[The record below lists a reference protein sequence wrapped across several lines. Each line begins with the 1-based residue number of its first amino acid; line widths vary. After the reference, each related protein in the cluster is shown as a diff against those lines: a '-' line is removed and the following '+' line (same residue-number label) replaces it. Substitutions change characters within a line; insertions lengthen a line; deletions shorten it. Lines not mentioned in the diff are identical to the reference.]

1 MTNHIFTSN
10 IDIYQDFGTYRTVGI
25 CGRKNP
31 QLYKPI
37 VTQITIYVPTARDQ
51 SNYNGFEHDTFLFC
65 DVRDVFEPFFY
76 PERSEG

>member
-1 MTNHIFTSN
+1 MNPPKSLTIWN
-10 IDIYQDFGTYRTVGI
+10 
-25 CGRKNP
+25 KNR
-31 QLYKPI
+31 
-37 VTQITIYVPTARDQ
+37 ITIYVPTARDQ